1 MNYSFHRNLNAT
13 KGRKWSFKV
22 NSGKTTQALF
32 IHAKNV
38 SIKQPSGKKFE
49 QCLAGGKR
57 SVFAWFKTEEISI
70 DCPVAIPAHAKRVN
84 FNPKEGAC
92 FFSIAGE
99 KVDFL
104 KEVFCDEKG
113 KCWAV

>member
-1 MNYSFHRNLNAT
+1 MKYSFHRNLNAT
-13 KGRKWSFKV
+13 NGRKWSFKV

-49 QCLAGGKR
+49 ECLAGGNR
-57 SVFAWFKTEEISI
+57 SVFAWFKTNEII
-70 DCPVAIPAHAKRVN
+70 VDKPVSIPAHAKRVN
-84 FNPKEGAC
+84 FNPKKGQS
-92 FFSIAGE
+92 FFSIDNE

-104 KEVFCDEKG
+104 SEVFCDG
-113 KCWAV
+113 NGNCWAV